1 MKWWRSLA
9 FLLRF
14 REYSGKQMIHVRGRT
29 GNRFLL
35 FHFPNVSSP
44 HDIERKKE
52 LIIFGSCPK
61 LSRIKM
67 ELTTWMDHPPSSLTL
82 SSIFCASQKFHRV
95 FQFNR
100 EKRLKESRIFAK
112 LGCFILY
119 FFTTL
124 PITKANIF
132 LCERKKRATITRQVR
147 STNIAIPFVCT
158 PVSEP
163 LHAIRKN
170 SNVFVSVVA

>member
-1 MKWWRSLA
+1 M
-9 FLLRF
+9 
-14 REYSGKQMIHVRGRT
+14 E
-29 GNRFLL
+29 NRYFSY
-35 FHFPNVSSP
+35 FIPDVSSP
-44 HDIERKKE
+44 LDIERKKE

-67 ELTTWMDHPPSSLTL
+67 ELTTWMEPPLSIRKVRIHPGQAVSSLITPSCFFFL
-82 SSIFCASQKFHRV
+82 QFSIFLRFSKIPIQSWKT
-95 FQFNR
+95 
-100 EKRLKESRIFAK
+100 ESIFAK
-112 LGCFILY
+112 LGVLY
-119 FFTTL
+119 TL
-124 PITKANIF
+124 FLYHLTNYKGKHFPLWTK
-132 LCERKKRATITRQVR
+132 ETRHDYAASFR